1 MVGIGLYFEIEP
13 TWFADGLFG
22 RRGDGIC
29 QEPHCTF
36 SGLSLSGK
44 GCCSLRKKTVGGTG
58 LEDEDGLRN
67 ECTFLQAQDV
77 YSIADRYY
85 Q

>member
-1 MVGIGLYFEIEP
+1 MSRLALQVSWTE
-13 TWFADGLFG
+13 
-22 RRGDGIC
+22 
-29 QEPHCTF
+29 
-36 SGLSLSGK
+36 SLEGK
-44 GCCSLRKKTVGGTG
+44 GCCSPRRKTVGGTG